1 VSLVNENSEEVLCV
15 RVHGSDQSPT
25 VIYLPG
31 LHGDWT
37 LIPAF
42 RAEISSRARFV
53 EFTYP
58 RTRSW
63 SLDDYA
69 ANIIDLL
76 SKYGIKSGWLL
87 GESFGSQILWAIA
100 RRNTTPTAAPSLSGD
115 GQAATSF
122 KPLGF
127 ILAGGFVRHPVPAAV
142 WCAYQIFKSTPP
154 VGQQV
159 MLWLC
164 RVYGRLRFWNSP
176 QNRDHFDEFLTRRT
190 SQDWAAATHRLR
202 LIVQNDPRPTARQ
215 TTLPV
220 YHLAG
225 LIDPIVPGF
234 LIRAWLRSRCA
245 SYRGGEILLMADHN
259 VLGTAPRAS
268 AQLISD
274 WITRTS

>member
-1 VSLVNENSEEVLCV
+1 VNLVNENSEEVL
-15 RVHGSDQSPT
+15 RLRMHGSAHSPT

-42 RAEISSRARFV
+42 RAEITGLARFV
-53 EFTYP
+53 EFSYP
-58 RTRSW
+58 RTRTW

-69 ANIIDLL
+69 ASIVHLL
-76 SKYGIKSGWLL
+76 SEHGIKSGWLL

-100 RRNTTPTAAPSLSGD
+100 GKTSTSSSTPIHAGD
-115 GQAATSF
+115 GPSAISF
-122 KPLGF
+122 KPLGL

-142 WCAYQIFKSTPP
+142 WCAYRVFKSTPP
-154 VGQQV
+154 VGRQV

-176 QNRDHFDEFLTRRT
+176 QNREHFVEFLKRRT
-190 SQDWAAATHRLR
+190 SEDWAAATHRLR
-202 LIVQNDPRPTARQ
+202 LIAQNDPRPTARH
-215 TTLPV
+215 TNLPV

-225 LIDPIVPGF
+225 LLDPIVPGF

-245 SYRGGEILLMADHN
+245 SYRGGKILLMADHN

-268 AQLISD
+268 ALLISD
-274 WITRTS
+274 WINRGC